1 MLRKLRIRFVTV
13 IMVIV
18 TIMLLVIFG
27 MLYATIQQNME
38 YESIRMMQSI
48 ADNPFRLARPND
60 TSEDLRLPYFMLQI
74 GKQGELTA
82 IGGGYYDLSDE
93 EFLNDLA
100 EAVFST
106 REHVGILEDYGLR
119 FYHSINPMEQRIV
132 FADITS
138 ERSTLQSLART
149 CVSLGV
155 ICFVVFL
162 GISSALAFW
171 MVKPVDRAWKQQRQF
186 VADAS
191 HELKTPLT
199 VIISNAEML
208 QSADYDAE
216 SKALF
221 SGSVLIMSRHMR
233 QLVER
238 LLDLARAD
246 NDQNRAPLSPLDF
259 SALTEQA
266 LLPFEPVFFE
276 KGLTLSSSIQTGITV
291 RGNSQQLNQV
301 IDILL
306 DNAQKYAAPQSEV
319 TLRLEQAGRH
329 HCRLSVANPGEVI
342 SPEDLKNIF
351 KRFYRVDKARSRNG
365 SFGLGL
371 SIAES
376 IVLSHRGKIW
386 AESKNGINTFLIE
399 LPAAV
404 KKAPLKD

>member
-1 MLRKLRIRFVTV
+1 MLRKLRIQFVTV

-18 TIMLLVIFG
+18 TGMLCLIFG
-27 MLYATIQQNME
+27 MLYTTTQRNLE
-38 YESIRMMQSI
+38 FESIRMMQSI
-48 ADNPFRLARPND
+48 AINPFRLARPND
-60 TSEDLRLPYFMLQI
+60 SPDRLLLPYFMLQI
-74 GKQGELTA
+74 GEQGELTA
-82 IGGGYYDLSDE
+82 TGGGYYDLSDKA
-93 EFLNDLA
+93 FLRELA
-100 EAVFST
+100 DAVDDT
-106 REHVGILEDYGLR
+106 NEHIGLIKAYDLR
-119 FYHSINPMEQRIV
+119 FYRTISPNGERIV
-132 FADITS
+132 FSDISS
-138 ERSTLQSLART
+138 ERSTLQNLAKT
-149 CVSLGV
+149 CAVLGAT
-155 ICFVVFL
+155 CFVVFL
-162 GISSALAFW
+162 GISSVLAFW

-208 QSADYDAE
+208 QSAEYNAE
-216 SKALF
+216 SKVQFAD
-221 SGSVLIMSRHMR
+221 SVLIMSRHMR

-246 NDQNRAPLSPLDF
+246 NDQNKGAFSPLDF
-259 SALTEQA
+259 STLTQQA

-276 KGLTLSSSIQTGITV
+276 KGLTLSSSIQSGITV
-291 RGNSQQLNQV
+291 NGNGQQLNQL

-306 DNAQKYAAPQSEV
+306 DNAQKYAAPQGEV
-319 TLRLEQAGRH
+319 TIRLEQVRRH

-376 IVLSHRGKIW
+376 IVLSHRGKIL
-386 AESKNGINTFLIE
+386 AESKNGTNTFSVE
-399 LPAAV
+399 LPKAANRSCT
-404 KKAPLKD
+404 KE